1 MQVKDIQSKAAA
13 LLSSL
18 ERSVAQAVQAIEGK
32 MEVSK
37 YEKDEKALAE
47 ERKRLVNSIG
57 DILRTL

>member
-32 MEVSK
+32 VEVSK